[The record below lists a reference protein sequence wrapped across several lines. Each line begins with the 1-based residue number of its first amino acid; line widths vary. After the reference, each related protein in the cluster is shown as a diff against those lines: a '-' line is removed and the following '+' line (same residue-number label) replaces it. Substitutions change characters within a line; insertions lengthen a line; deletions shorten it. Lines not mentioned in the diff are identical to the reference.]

1 MIVHTFQQGL
11 LSTNCYVLQHQNTCV
26 VVDVAFVSQELEN
39 FILQNKLQ
47 LQAVLLTHGHFD
59 HCGGVEHLLQTVGK
73 ADVFV
78 HVEDVELCKTAQQ
91 NPWGVPCQNCIPTK
105 TYGQGRLCVGS
116 FEFEVLHTP
125 GHTHGSVVLLCQ
137 DKMFAGDTLFC
148 GSIGRTDFAESN
160 KTAMKNSLQKIK
172 QIQGDYTVFCGHGP
186 ATLLSK
192 EKETNVFLCH

>member
-11 LSTNCYVLQHQNTCV
+11 LSTNCYVLQHQNNCV
-26 VVDVAFVSQELEN
+26 VVDVAFVSKEVEN
-39 FILQNKLQ
+39 FISQNKLQ
-47 LQAVLLTHGHFD
+47 LQGVVLTHGHFD
-59 HCGGVEHLLQTVGK
+59 HCGGVEHLLQAVGK

-78 HVEDVELCKTAQQ
+78 HIADVELCKTAQL
-91 NPWGVPCQNCIPTK
+91 NRWGMPCQNCIPTK
-105 TYGQGRLCVGS
+105 TFTEGKLCVGN
-116 FEFEVLHTP
+116 FVFEVLHTP
-125 GHTHGSVVLLCQ
+125 GHTQGSVVLLCQ

-160 KTAMKNSLQKIK
+160 IVEMNKTLQKIT